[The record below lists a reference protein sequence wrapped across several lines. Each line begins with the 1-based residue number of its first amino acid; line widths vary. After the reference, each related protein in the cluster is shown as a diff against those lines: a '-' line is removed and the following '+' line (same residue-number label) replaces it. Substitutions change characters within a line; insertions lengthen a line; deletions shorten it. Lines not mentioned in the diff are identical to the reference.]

1 MTEER
6 IKELE
11 EYALM
16 LGRIAS
22 LVGEFCDDGETTLE
36 GVAKLLALYRDCQAR
51 DAWEFV
57 DGLHRASKI

>member
-11 EYALM
+11 ECELM
-16 LGRIAS
+16 LRRIMN
-22 LVGEFCDDGETTLE
+22 LVGVFCEENETTLQ
-36 GVAKLLALYRDCQAR
+36 GVARLLALYRDCQAR

-57 DGLHRASKI
+57 DNLHRASKI

>member
-6 IKELE
+6 NKELE

-22 LVGEFCDDGETTLE
+22 LVEEFCDEEETTLQ

-51 DAWEFV
+51 DAWDFV
-57 DGLHRASKI
+57 DSLDLKSKI